1 MREVSPSAK
10 ADLANR
16 LSKIEGQAR
25 GVQNMLD
32 QGRSCQDILHQL
44 LAIRSA
50 AHQAT
55 LVLVQDHAL
64 DCLRRADQSIPT
76 EETVESFVRALAS
89 MPY

>member
-1 MREVSPSAK
+1 MREVSPSTK
-10 ADLANR
+10 ADLAAR

-25 GVQNMLD
+25 GVRNMLD

-64 DCLRRADQSIPT
+64 ECLRRADETIST
-76 EETVESFVRALAS
+76 EETVESFVRALAG

>member
-1 MREVSPSAK
+1 MREVTPSTK
-10 ADLANR
+10 ADLAAR

-25 GVQNMLD
+25 GVRNMLD

-64 DCLRRADQSIPT
+64 ECLRRADETIPT
-76 EETVESFVRALAS
+76 EETVESFVRALAG

>member
-64 DCLRRADQSIPT
+64 EYLRRADQSIST

>member
-1 MREVSPSAK
+1 MQEVSPSTK
-10 ADLANR
+10 QDLLKR

-25 GVQNMLD
+25 GVQNMLV

-50 AHQAT
+50 THRAT
-55 LVLVQDHAL
+55 LVLVQGHAL
-64 DCLRRADQSIPT
+64 DCLSSVDQSVPA
-76 EETVESFVRALAS
+76 EESVESFIRALAG

>member
-1 MREVSPSAK
+1 MREVSPSSK
-10 ADLANR
+10 ADLAAR

-25 GVQNMLD
+25 GVRNMLD

-64 DCLRRADQSIPT
+64 ECLRRADETIST
-76 EETVESFVRALAS
+76 EETVESFVRALAG

>member
-32 QGRSCQDILHQL
+32 QGQSCQDILHQL

-64 DCLRRADQSIPT
+64 EYLRRAGQSIST

>member
-1 MREVSPSAK
+1 MQGVSPSAR
-10 ADLANR
+10 ADLENR
-16 LSKIEGQAR
+16 LSRIEGQAR

-32 QGRSCQDILHQL
+32 QGRACHDILHQL

-64 DCLRRADQSIPT
+64 ECLRSPDESSSSD
-76 EETVESFVRALAS
+76 EVVESFIRALAKI
-89 MPY
+89 PY

>member
-1 MREVSPSAK
+1 MREVSPTTK
-10 ADLANR
+10 EDLLNR
-16 LSKIEGQAR
+16 LSRIEGQAR
-25 GVQNMLD
+25 GVQSMLD
-32 QGRSCQDILHQL
+32 QGRSCEDVLHQL

-64 DCLRRADQSIPT
+64 ECLRRSDQSASPD
-76 EETVESFVRALAS
+76 ETVVSFVRALAK

>member
-1 MREVSPSAK
+1 MQEVSPSAK
-10 ADLANR
+10 ADLDNR
-16 LSKIEGQAR
+16 LSRIEGQAR

-32 QGRSCQDILHQL
+32 EGRSCHDILHQL

-64 DCLRRADQSIPT
+64 ECLRSPDQSAST
-76 EETVESFVRALAS
+76 DEVVESFIRALAN

>member
-1 MREVSPSAK
+1 VR
-10 ADLANR
+10 
-16 LSKIEGQAR
+16 
-25 GVQNMLD
+25 NMLD
-32 QGRSCQDILHQL
+32 QGRSCQDILQQL

-64 DCLRRADQSIPT
+64 ECLRRADETIST
-76 EETVESFVRALAS
+76 EESVESFVRALAG

>member
-1 MREVSPSAK
+1 MREVSPSTK
-10 ADLANR
+10 ADLAAR

-25 GVQNMLD
+25 GVRNMLD
-32 QGRSCQDILHQL
+32 QGRSCQDILQQL

-64 DCLRRADQSIPT
+64 ECLRRADETIST
-76 EETVESFVRALAS
+76 EESVESFVRALAG